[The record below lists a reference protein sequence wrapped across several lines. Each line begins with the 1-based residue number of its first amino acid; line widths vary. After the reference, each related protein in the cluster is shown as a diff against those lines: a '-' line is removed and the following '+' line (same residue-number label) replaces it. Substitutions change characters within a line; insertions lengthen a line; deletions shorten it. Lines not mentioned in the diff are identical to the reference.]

1 MKFTFYGMWEDER
14 AKLNELQKKYA
25 FECVSTSEEISP
37 TNIGLS
43 EGSIGVSLLGK
54 GRVDE
59 KILVALSERGIRFL
73 STRSIGYN
81 HIDLNAVKKYGFK
94 LCNSQYPPD
103 SVAEFTVMLMLMSLR
118 KYARHHQSY
127 TNRSWHCC

>member
-59 KILVALSERGIRFL
+59 KFSSLFPRGESVFFPLAVSAI
-73 STRSIGYN
+73 TISI
-81 HIDLNAVKKYGFK
+81 
-94 LCNSQYPPD
+94 
-103 SVAEFTVMLMLMSLR
+103 
-118 KYARHHQSY
+118 
-127 TNRSWHCC
+127 